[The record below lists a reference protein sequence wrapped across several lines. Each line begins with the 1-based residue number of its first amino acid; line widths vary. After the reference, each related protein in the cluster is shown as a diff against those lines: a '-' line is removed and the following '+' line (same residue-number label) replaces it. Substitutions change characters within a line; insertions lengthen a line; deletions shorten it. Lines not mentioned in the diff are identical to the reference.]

1 MFLFMDVLRNT
12 YSLNIDEL
20 FRVCGIVTTV
30 AINKCFA
37 QFFCVDLCSK
47 FPRKACMKWMG
58 YAVENAEL
66 LKNHK
71 PIFPRRPI
79 TLTSFESWIA

>member
-37 QFFCVDLCSK
+37 QFFV
-47 FPRKACMKWMG
+47 WT
-58 YAVENAEL
+58 YALSSLGKHV
-66 LKNHK
+66 
-71 PIFPRRPI
+71 
-79 TLTSFESWIA
+79 